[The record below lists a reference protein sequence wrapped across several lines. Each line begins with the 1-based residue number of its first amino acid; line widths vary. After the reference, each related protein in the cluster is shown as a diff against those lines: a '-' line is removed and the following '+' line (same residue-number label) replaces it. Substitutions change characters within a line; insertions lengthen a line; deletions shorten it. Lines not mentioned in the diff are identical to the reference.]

1 MSVSNELQHLV
12 NNLQRGQAGAPTTAT
27 RQAAPQ
33 DRVPFVN
40 PYSES
45 MARAAVKDATAYTQK
60 GMAFV
65 PAEQEKKRP
74 DLSLDVNRY
83 KQLGHLAS
91 EYMRRLGYRRAA
103 IHFILR
109 SQEIK
114 RFITAQIKKSKQE
127 HDSERSKEALQE
139 EFREERYI
147 DEEEEQSG
155 NEEAPAEE
163 AEVEKE
169 EVSELPPRERD
180 EETLEKYSPATRTI
194 LKFTEKQ
201 SKDVT
206 EQFGMLQFTA
216 NSVDMDIE
224 MYSRQIEKAKANLQ
238 HLRDQNNP
246 KLSAKIALRER
257 QIEAM
262 QSDLES
268 AQQIRAELAH
278 LLEEMERIEGKKI
291 RDGFNLIPKAS
302 KVIERFEPTWKLSS
316 VNLAANYRDEVLN
329 IADPAEFFANF
340 MRQHQKIG
348 FKDYIKM
355 MLQLLGDDM
364 SSVNPTQNPNQLKA
378 VRDALFETEIS
389 YQTFESFGLM
399 DLRFDR
405 LHFLREKEEG
415 TYETHVLTL
424 FFQPDYIEASS
435 RGPSKKIE
443 SFAPVTLS
451 NEEAVDEALHDW
463 VNEQRIDEILVVMP
477 ENFSE
482 ADKKKVQRYIRQW
495 RVSYGLPIQR
505 KIIDLATIQQAK
517 ADSEVPQNSQKNL
530 PQSAYLQV
538 GSPEEKKENSPVA
551 TYVLRNFI
559 QQQAQ
564 ST

>member
-12 NNLQRGQAGAPTTAT
+12 NNLQRGQSGAPTAAT

-45 MARAAVKDATAYTQK
+45 MARMAVKDAMSYTQK

-65 PAEQEKKRP
+65 PAGQDNKRP
-74 DLSLDVNRY
+74 NLSLDVNRY
-83 KQLGHLAS
+83 RQLGYLAS
-91 EYMRRLGYRRAA
+91 EYMRRLGYRRATL
-103 IHFILR
+103 HFILR

-127 HDSERSKEALQE
+127 HDLERSKEALQE
-139 EFREERYI
+139 EFKEARYI
-147 DEEEEQSG
+147 NEEEEQSG
-155 NEEAPAEE
+155 REETAAEG
-163 AEVEKE
+163 AEE

-180 EETLEKYSPATRTI
+180 EETLEKYSPATRAI

-216 NSVDMDIE
+216 NSVEMDIE

-246 KLSAKIALRER
+246 KLSAKIDLRER
-257 QIEAM
+257 QIAAM
-262 QSDLES
+262 QSDLDT
-268 AQQIRAELAH
+268 AQQIRTELAH
-278 LLEEMERIEGKKI
+278 LLGEMERIEGKKI

-302 KVIERFEPTWKLSS
+302 KVIERFEPSWKLSS

-329 IADPAEFFANF
+329 IGDPAEFFANF

-443 SFAPVTLS
+443 SFAPVALS

-564 ST
+564 SR